1 MDIELKNSLD
11 QITLQDKDEYKNLQF
26 AFELILERQRV
37 NQKAIRLGFIRL
49 AKQNNEL
56 MILNKKLNEEL
67 DTTLEE
73 LYILKKER
81 EEKTI

>member
-73 LYILKKER
+73 LYIY
-81 EEKTI
+81 